1 MRLNEQFRILCCLAP
16 DWVFNAREDCSR
28 GGVLLPRLFT
38 LAARAAVCFLLHCP
52 YARLA
57 ARAPP
62 FRTESRSVVSGLS
75 SRGRA
80 AGECPPKIL
89 KELPFRYR
97 RFRNFRKPCPIFAE
111 IKGLRIR
118 IASAIA
124 RAVKKFVRTAKA
136 EFRGLGRTASQFSPR
151 RTLNPFKTEKTRK
164 NRTAQPSGKENS
176 RVIAQCNGNSQTAP
190 DALRVPPAAGAAG
203 GKGFLPYPLRENS
216 AAPRVSRERTAGD
229 QTPSSE
235 SAYAARASPRATP
248 RFSGREFRG
257 LQPARFQGAQTTRY
271 CPRTCPPS
279 VAREAKGFFRI
290 RTA

>member
-28 GGVLLPRLFT
+28 GGGSYPAFSP

-124 RAVKKFVRTAKA
+124 RAAKNSSGPQKRNFADSDKQPHSFRPAEPVAASKPRKRGKSRRQSPPEKKIR
-136 EFRGLGRTASQFSPR
+136 
-151 RTLNPFKTEKTRK
+151 
-164 NRTAQPSGKENS
+164 AQ
-176 RVIAQCNGNSQTAP
+176 
-190 DALRVPPAAGAAG
+190 
-203 GKGFLPYPLRENS
+203 
-216 AAPRVSRERTAGD
+216 
-229 QTPSSE
+229 
-235 SAYAARASPRATP
+235 
-248 RFSGREFRG
+248 
-257 LQPARFQGAQTTRY
+257 
-271 CPRTCPPS
+271 
-279 VAREAKGFFRI
+279 
-290 RTA
+290 

>member
-28 GGVLLPRLFT
+28 GGGLLPRLFT
-38 LAARAAVCFLLHCP
+38 RAARAAVCFLLHGP

-176 RVIAQCNGNSQTAP
+176 RVIAQCNGNS
-190 DALRVPPAAGAAG
+190 
-203 GKGFLPYPLRENS
+203 
-216 AAPRVSRERTAGD
+216 
-229 QTPSSE
+229 
-235 SAYAARASPRATP
+235 
-248 RFSGREFRG
+248 
-257 LQPARFQGAQTTRY
+257 
-271 CPRTCPPS
+271 
-279 VAREAKGFFRI
+279 
-290 RTA
+290 

>member
-28 GGVLLPRLFT
+28 GGGLLPRLFT

-124 RAVKKFVRTAKA
+124 RAAKNSSGPQKRNFADSDKQSRSFRPA
-136 EFRGLGRTASQFSPR
+136 E
-151 RTLNPFKTEKTRK
+151 
-164 NRTAQPSGKENS
+164 
-176 RVIAQCNGNSQTAP
+176 
-190 DALRVPPAAGAAG
+190 PAAASKPRKR
-203 GKGFLPYPLRENS
+203 GK
-216 AAPRVSRERTAGD
+216 SRRQSPPEKKIR
-229 QTPSSE
+229 
-235 SAYAARASPRATP
+235 AR
-248 RFSGREFRG
+248 
-257 LQPARFQGAQTTRY
+257 
-271 CPRTCPPS
+271 
-279 VAREAKGFFRI
+279 
-290 RTA
+290 

>member
-28 GGVLLPRLFT
+28 GGGLLPRLFT

-124 RAVKKFVRTAKA
+124 RAAKNSSGPQKRNFA
-136 EFRGLGRTASQFSPR
+136 ASGEQPR
-151 RTLNPFKTEKTRK
+151 VFAPPNPQPFQNRK

-176 RVIAQCNGNSQTAP
+176 RAIAQCNGKSQTAP
-190 DALRVPPAAGAAG
+190 DALRVPPVAGAAG
-203 GKGFLPYPLRENS
+203 EKGFPLS
-216 AAPRVSRERTAGD
+216 AP
-229 QTPSSE
+229 
-235 SAYAARASPRATP
+235 
-248 RFSGREFRG
+248 
-257 LQPARFQGAQTTRY
+257 
-271 CPRTCPPS
+271 
-279 VAREAKGFFRI
+279 
-290 RTA
+290 